1 MKIKNKN
8 KDIQGKGRKKATI
21 VLMGNNNFEIY
32 SLLLKSSATDYCDLL
47 ISNFFSRNNLRGSAL
62 EVKKENHFRYFQG
75 WIFDP
80 KISISSFPLLKQN
93 DNMSENF
100 YNSFQMGQS
109 PNYPHQRIQNYIQI
123 RINSL
128 EFPVLVH
135 GRLLIFLI

>member
-62 EVKKENHFRYFQG
+62 KEVGKKGE
-75 WIFDP
+75 
-80 KISISSFPLLKQN
+80 LLSLFSRMN
-93 DNMSENF
+93 
-100 YNSFQMGQS
+100 
-109 PNYPHQRIQNYIQI
+109 I
-123 RINSL
+123 RA
-128 EFPVLVH
+128 
-135 GRLLIFLI
+135 